1 MAQHATDAP
10 AGDRPVGPRTI
21 VVGSTLSPVEM
32 PTAAPLTILVTASG
46 APGSP
51 RLLRAL
57 REHGE
62 RPVRLVGVDAR
73 PESAGRFLC
82 DAFHTVPKGA
92 DPGYLDALLD
102 VAEREAVDVVFPQSS
117 AEVGPI
123 SRGRERFPVPVL
135 VASATAV
142 ERASGKAETA
152 RIADALGIP
161 QPRTIETRDADAFLA
176 AAAELG
182 YPDVDVC
189 MKPVEGKGARGFRV
203 LSAAA
208 DRRRQLLEGRPGD
221 LLALPAE
228 EAAEILTG
236 SDGFPP
242 MLVMELVQGEELAVD
257 GLCRDGRP
265 LHLSAKTREA
275 FRAGLAMEF
284 RLIDRPD
291 LIEHSRRLVAEL
303 GLDWLVNVQFL
314 GDRLLEVNPRISTL
328 VYQPDLNLP
337 WLAVK
342 LAIGAVDEAEVVA
355 AQGRVAVGR
364 RVTRYYEQAEYQEP

>member
-1 MAQHATDAP
+1 MVPTLLRSSSRYAAA
-10 AGDRPVGPRTI
+10 
-21 VVGSTLSPVEM
+21 GSTLSRVEM
-32 PTAAPLTILVTASG
+32 PGGRPLTILVTASG

-57 REHGE
+57 RENGE

-92 DPGYLDALLD
+92 DPGYLDALVE

-123 SRGRERFPVPVL
+123 ARGRDRFAVPVL
-135 VASATAV
+135 VASPEAV
-142 ERASGKAETA
+142 ERASAKDETA
-152 RIADALGIP
+152 RIAAALGIP
-161 QPRTIETRDADAFLA
+161 QPRTIEARDPGAFLA

-182 YPDVDVC
+182 YPGVDVC

-208 DRRRQLLEGRPGD
+208 DRRAQLLEGRPGD

-228 EAAEILTG
+228 EAAAILAEG
-236 SDGFPP
+236 GAFPP
-242 MLVMELVQGEELAVD
+242 MLVMELVQGQELAVD
-257 GLCRDGRP
+257 GLCRGGRA

-284 RLIDRPD
+284 RIIDRPD
-291 LIEHSRRLVAEL
+291 LIRYARRLVEEL

-342 LAIGAVDEAEVVA
+342 LAIGAIGEDEVA
-355 AQGRVAVGR
+355 AAQVRLATGR
-364 RVTRYYEQAEYQEP
+364 RVTRYYEQAEYQP

>member
-1 MAQHATDAP
+1 MRADH
-10 AGDRPVGPRTI
+10 
-21 VVGSTLSPVEM
+21 S
-32 PTAAPLTILVTASG
+32 APLTILVTASG

-57 REHGE
+57 RENGE

-73 PESAGRFLC
+73 AESAGRFLC
-82 DAFHTVPKGA
+82 DTFHTVPPGS
-92 DPGYLDALLD
+92 DPGYLDALLA

-123 SRGRERFPVPVL
+123 SRGRDRFAVPVL
-135 VASATAV
+135 VAGPDAV
-142 ERASGKAETA
+142 ERASAKAETA
-152 RIADALGIP
+152 RIADRLGIP
-161 QPRTIETRDADAFLA
+161 QPRTIEARDPHAFLA
-176 AAAELG
+176 AAAALG
-182 YPDVDVC
+182 YPGVDVC
-189 MKPVEGKGARGFRV
+189 MKPMEGKGARGFRV

-228 EAAEILTG
+228 EAAEILAE
-236 SDGFPP
+236 DGAFPP
-242 MLVMELVQGEELAVD
+242 MLVMELVEGEELAVD
-257 GLCRDGRP
+257 GLCREGRS

-284 RLIDRPD
+284 RTLDRPD
-291 LIEHSRRLVAEL
+291 LIGYARSLIAEL

-337 WLAVK
+337 WLAVQ
-342 LAIGAVDEAEVVA
+342 LAVGAIDEAAVEA
-355 AQGRVAVGR
+355 AQARLVVGR
-364 RVTRYYEQAEYQEP
+364 RVTRYYEQAEY

>member
-1 MAQHATDAP
+1 
-10 AGDRPVGPRTI
+10 
-21 VVGSTLSPVEM
+21 M
-32 PTAAPLTILVTASG
+32 PAPLTILVTASG

-57 REHGE
+57 RENGE

-73 PESAGRFLC
+73 AESAGRFLC
-82 DAFHTVPKGA
+82 DAFHTVPPGS
-92 DPGYLDALLD
+92 DPGYLDALLA

-123 SRGRERFPVPVL
+123 SRGRDRFAVPVL
-135 VASATAV
+135 VAGPDAV
-142 ERASGKAETA
+142 ERASAKAETA
-152 RIADALGIP
+152 RIADRLGIP
-161 QPRTIETRDADAFLA
+161 QPRTIESRDPDAFLA
-176 AAAELG
+176 AAAALG

-189 MKPVEGKGARGFRV
+189 MKPMEGKGARGFRV

-228 EAAEILTG
+228 EAAEILAEG
-236 SDGFPP
+236 GAFLP
-242 MLVMELVQGEELAVD
+242 MLVMELVEGEELAVD
-257 GLCRDGRP
+257 GLCRGGRS

-284 RLIDRPD
+284 RTIDRPD
-291 LIEHSRRLVAEL
+291 LIGYARSLIGEL

-337 WLAVK
+337 WLAVQ
-342 LAIGAVDEAEVVA
+342 LAVGAIDEGQVQA
-355 AQGRVAVGR
+355 AQERLTIGR
-364 RVTRYYEQAEYQEP
+364 RVTRYYEQAEY